1 MGKVKQLWEA
11 EREKALEENKKMYVR
26 QGYSEIEAEEMAAND
41 LEEEDAANGQF
52 GVGA

>member
-1 MGKVKQLWEA
+1 MGKVKALWEE
-11 EREKALEENKKMYVR
+11 EREKRLQELFDNWIN
-26 QGYSEIEAEEMAAND
+26 QGYPEEQAAEMAEND